1 MAMDDGVTMQVAV
14 RVDDP
19 QVSEVI
25 ASAVGCAASAAVA
38 CSWCSFGMQLVQ
50 LWHAAGAAVW
60 FRVLDQYINR

>member
-25 ASAVGCAASAAVA
+25 ASAVGCAAGAAVA
-38 CSWCSFGMQLVQ
+38 CNWCSCGMQLVQ
-50 LWHAAGAAVW
+50 LCG
-60 FRVLDQYINR
+60 LGS